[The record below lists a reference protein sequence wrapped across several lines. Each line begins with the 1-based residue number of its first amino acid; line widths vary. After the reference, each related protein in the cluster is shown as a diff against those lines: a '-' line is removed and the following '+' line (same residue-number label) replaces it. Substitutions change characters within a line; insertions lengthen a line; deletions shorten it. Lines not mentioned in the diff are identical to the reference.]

1 MLVHL
6 VLQLVLAASSV
17 AQGGPR
23 RRDGLISFPAIR
35 ETRPTGFSKRDGD
48 ESIPLYDESEVSY
61 LIQRESTP
69 LISGLV

>member
-23 RRDGLISFPAIR
+23 KRDGLISFPAIR
-35 ETRPTGFSKRDGD
+35 ETRSTGLLKRDGD
-48 ESIPLYDESEVSY
+48 ESVPLYDESEVSY
-61 LIQRESTP
+61 LIQRES
-69 LISGLV
+69 IHVIADFV